1 MKRYIVMTLL
11 AASTPTLA
19 IAVESHSNI
28 VKVTSEASPISIYI
42 SNQLNI
48 PLLEARVKLKPSE
61 EWIELGDI
69 KSGDNNYLVY
79 DELTGAERGILQAK
93 QPNGQWI
100 NAMFK
105 KEQDT
110 HIEVVLEKSDDVM
123 TTQSW
128 HHAKTGTMGG
138 RLLIP
143 RVFNEQGE
151 ELSYNFQPVSAEQR
165 NNSYSGAC
173 SSLSIAIGGI
183 ECNIDSSPRVQWNGI
198 GGGLGGGAT
207 VGSFILS
214 QSAPSLIGVT
224 GDWGYTAALFYMHVW
239 APKMDF
245 NGGGFMIGG
254 GGGTG
259 TYRRLVD

>member
-1 MKRYIVMTLL
+1 MKKQLTVALLTLF
-11 AASTPTLA
+11 SPILA

-28 VKVTSEASPISIYI
+28 VKVTSEASPISISI
-42 SNQLNI
+42 SNQINI
-48 PLLEARVKLKPSE
+48 PLHEARIKLKPSE
-61 EWIELGDI
+61 EWIELGEI
-69 KSGDNNYLVY
+69 NPGDNSYLVH
-79 DELTGAERGILQAK
+79 DELIGAERGILQAK

-110 HIEVVLEKSDDVM
+110 YIEVVLESSDEVM

-143 RVFNEQGE
+143 GMFNEQGE

-165 NNSYSGAC
+165 NYSYSGAC
-173 SSLSIAIGGI
+173 ASLTTGSGALV
-183 ECNIDSSPRVQWNGI
+183 CTIDSSPRVQWVGR
-198 GGGLGGGAT
+198 GGGLGVSVTA
-207 VGSFILS
+207 GSYIMS

-224 GDWGYTAALFYMHVW
+224 GDWGYVGALFYMHVW

-245 NGGGFMIGG
+245 NGGGLIIGG
-254 GGGTG
+254 GGGAG
-259 TYRRLVD
+259 VYQRAD